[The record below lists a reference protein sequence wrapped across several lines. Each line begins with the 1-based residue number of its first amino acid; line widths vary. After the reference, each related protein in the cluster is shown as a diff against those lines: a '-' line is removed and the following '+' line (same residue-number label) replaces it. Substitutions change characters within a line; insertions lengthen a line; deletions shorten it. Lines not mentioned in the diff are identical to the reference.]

1 MVIHKITNIKYPKY
15 PTNCFG
21 FFEAGGSL
29 SSNRNSQIKVMCQ
42 AHYNP
47 SVQVTTD
54 HRIEIKENEVPELQP
69 GEVLIHPR
77 TTGICGSDIHLW
89 KHGQIGDLK
98 VLSNLVIG
106 HEASG
111 DIIAIGSDVENVQV
125 GDRVAIEPGIPCH
138 TCFLCRQGDYNLCQD
153 VKFIGMYPYAGS
165 MQRYLVHDSRYVYKL
180 PDNMT
185 YAQGALVEPVSV
197 GYHGVE
203 RANLILGHG
212 VMIAGAGPIGLVT
225 LLLVKAAGCTP
236 IVITDLNEGRLKVAK
251 NLVPDVTTYQI
262 NTKKTPQENA
272 KAIRLLFGTTEQSA
286 PSRVLECTG
295 VESSVITSAYVIRR
309 SGLLMIIGV
318 GKDVFNNFPFMQLSF
333 AEIDLKFSNRYHD
346 SWPTVINMIS
356 NGIIKVDDLVTHKFP
371 LERADEAIELVGD
384 PTKGSI
390 KVMIEDTKGK
400 L

>member
-1 MVIHKITNIKYPKY
+1 MICSFKTSFPFTPHQST
-15 PTNCFG
+15 
-21 FFEAGGSL
+21 
-29 SSNRNSQIKVMCQ
+29 MCQ
-42 AHYNP
+42 SHYNNP

-54 HRIEIKENEVPELQP
+54 HRIEIKDNTIPELKP

-98 VLSNLVIG
+98 VLDNLVIG

-111 DIIAIGSDVENVQV
+111 DIIDIGEGVKNVSI
-125 GDRVAIEPGIPCH
+125 GDRVAIEPGVPCN

-153 VKFIGMYPYAGS
+153 VKFIGMYPYPGS
-165 MQRYLVHDSRYVYKL
+165 MQRYLVHDAQYVYKL
-180 PDNMT
+180 PDNMS

-203 RANLILGHG
+203 RADLILGHG

-236 IVITDLNEGRLKVAK
+236 IVITDLSEGRLKFAK
-251 NLVPDVTTYQI
+251 KLVPDVLTYQI
-262 NTKKTPQENA
+262 NPKLTPQENA
-272 KAIRLLFGTTEQSA
+272 KQIRSLFGTTEHSA

-295 VESSVITSAYVIRR
+295 VESSVITAAYVIRR

-333 AEIDLKFSNRYHD
+333 AEIDIKFSNRYHD

-371 LERADEAIELVGD
+371 LERADEAIELVSD

-390 KVMIEDTKGK
+390 KVLIEDVKGK